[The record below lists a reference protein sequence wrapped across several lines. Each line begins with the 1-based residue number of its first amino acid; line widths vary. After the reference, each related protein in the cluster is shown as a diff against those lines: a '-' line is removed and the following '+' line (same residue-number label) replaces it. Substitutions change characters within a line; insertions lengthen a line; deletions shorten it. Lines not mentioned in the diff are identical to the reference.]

1 MQLYARVCEAAVC
14 EFLARGIQ
22 RGSLVLQLGP
32 SAGGQHPK
40 TLVYGETRE
49 AAEEAGRPVATI
61 VLHNAHD
68 FYVRV
73 AAAADIGLAEA
84 FMAGDF
90 DVDNAEQ
97 LLSTFLVLILN
108 RDSRALS
115 ASRLSLSW
123 IGATLNRL
131 LHRLNSNT
139 LLGSRRNIEAHYD
152 LSNELFATFLGETWT
167 YSCAYFGAPNMTL
180 DDAQRAKIDM
190 ILDKAQLRPDSH
202 LLEIGSGWGELAIRA
217 ARRFGCHVTGITL
230 SREQLALARDRARD
244 AGVERL
250 VQFELVDYRV
260 LPERGLEF
268 DRVISVEM
276 LEAVGHEYLPEFFGV
291 LEQVLAPDGL
301 AVVQVIA
308 TPEERYEVYRT
319 TTDFVQKHIFPGG
332 LCPSFEAVV
341 HAAAAS
347 SALSVEHVQNIGP
360 HYATTLREW
369 RRRFIAAVKSG
380 RVGELGFDD
389 LFVRKWTYYL
399 CYCEAG
405 FATRTLGNLQIVF
418 SRPRNVASLGAA
430 PQAAGVAGL

>member
-22 RGSLVLQLGP
+22 RGSLTLQFGHSVGSEP
-32 SAGGQHPK
+32 PK
-40 TLVYGETRE
+40 TLVYGETKDV
-49 AAEEAGRPVATI
+49 AEEAGRPTATI
-61 VLHNAHD
+61 VLRNVHD

-90 DVDNAEQ
+90 DVENAEQ
-97 LLSTFLVLILN
+97 LLRVFLVLIVN
-108 RDSRALS
+108 RDTQALS

-123 IGATLNRL
+123 IGAALNRF

-152 LSNELFATFLGETWT
+152 LSNDLFATFLGESWT
-167 YSCAYFGAPNMTL
+167 YSCAYFGAPGMTL

-190 ILDKAQLRPDSH
+190 ILGKAQLCADTH
-202 LLEIGSGWGELAIRA
+202 LLEIGCGWGELAIRA
-217 ARRFGCHVTGITL
+217 AQRVGCRVTGITL
-230 SREQLALARDRARD
+230 SREQLALARERARD
-244 AGVERL
+244 ADVEAL

-260 LPERGLEF
+260 LAERGAMF
-268 DRVISVEM
+268 DRVVSVEM

-291 LEQVLAPDGL
+291 LERILAPDGL
-301 AVVQVIA
+301 AVVQVIT
-308 TPEERYEVYRT
+308 TPEERYDVYRT

-332 LCPSFEAVV
+332 LCPSFEAIVS
-341 HAAAAS
+341 AAAAS

-369 RRRFIAAVKSG
+369 RRRFVAAVKSG
-380 RVGELGFDD
+380 RVGELGFDE

-405 FATRTLGNLQIVF
+405 VRDADARQSAGGVQ
-418 SRPRNVASLGAA
+418 PGAER
-430 PQAAGVAGL
+430 